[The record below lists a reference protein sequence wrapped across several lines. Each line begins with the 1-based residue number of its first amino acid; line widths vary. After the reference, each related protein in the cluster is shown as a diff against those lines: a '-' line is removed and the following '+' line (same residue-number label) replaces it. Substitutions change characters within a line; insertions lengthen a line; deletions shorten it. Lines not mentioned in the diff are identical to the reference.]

1 MRDMA
6 EPVTATWLTAVL
18 HDAGI
23 RVVEHDGWKTRSH
36 GEFTDLRSVVWHHDA
51 SAVGYSPGMPQ
62 YMIDHWNTASAN
74 CWVTLDGS
82 WHLIGAG
89 VAYHAGTVLPGK
101 PGNHSSIGVET
112 DHTTGETWSGVQL
125 LDSLRK
131 GTAAILTHLGQPAGA
146 LEFHKT
152 ICSPPG
158 RKTDPDALDLATERR
173 AVAALQQ
180 PTSQPGDDV
189 HEYKIVAIPPVND
202 KGTQLQGH
210 DISGAE
216 LGVFRQDV
224 TVTIKANDSGAPV
237 KAIVQPY
244 AYNGKLALSFI
255 GLDGNPAPPGN
266 VGVVLS
272 HPPR

>member
-1 MRDMA
+1 MS
-6 EPVTATWLTAVL
+6 ATWLTEVL
-18 HDAGI
+18 HGAGV
-23 RVVEHDGWKTRSH
+23 RVTEHDGWKTRSH
-36 GEFTDLRSVVWHHDA
+36 GDFVDLRAVVWHHDA
-51 SAVGYSPGMPQ
+51 SAVGYSPGMPDF
-62 YMIDHWNTASAN
+62 MIRNWNTASAN
-74 CWVTLDGS
+74 CWVTLDGT

-125 LDSLRK
+125 LDSLRR
-131 GTAAILTHLGQPAGA
+131 GTAAILTHLGQTADE

-173 AVAALQQ
+173 AVAALQH
-180 PTSQPGDDV
+180 PTTHPEDDV
-189 HEYKIVAIPPVND
+189 IEYRIVTIPSVND
-202 KGTQLQGH
+202 QGWQFQGH
-210 DISGAE
+210 DVQGHE
-216 LGVFRQDV
+216 LGVFNNDV
-224 TVTIKANDSGAPV
+224 TVTIKANDNGAPV

-255 GLDGNPAPPGN
+255 GLDGKPAPQGN
-266 VGVVLS
+266 VGIVLS